1 MLIGVTDSQNMVWRE
16 LKIKQNVSIKEMAL
30 FYMHSSYSFNIH
42 VHKYI
47 ISRFL
52 SIIQARIY
60 SKIYKDSYFNI

>member
-1 MLIGVTDSQNMVWRE
+1 MLIGVTDSQNMVWRV

-42 VHKYI
+42 KYI
-47 ISRFL
+47 ISWFL